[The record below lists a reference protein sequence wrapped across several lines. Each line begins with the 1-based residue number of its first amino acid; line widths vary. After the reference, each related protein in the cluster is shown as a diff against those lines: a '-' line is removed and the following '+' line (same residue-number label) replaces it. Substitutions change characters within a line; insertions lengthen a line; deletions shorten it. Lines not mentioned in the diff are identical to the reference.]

1 MSLGTTT
8 KQEANA
14 RGRGPQVCRAAAAV
28 FIAMLLAACGGG
40 SGGEDGSTSSPS
52 GSTGTGGSTDGGTTS
67 GGTTGGGT
75 TGSGTT
81 GGSTPGGTGGS
92 GGTTPA
98 PTIERPADKQQAARF
113 LTQATFG
120 PTDADID
127 RVMSIGYAAWIDEQF
142 AKPASSHRNAYRALD
157 AAWVASGNGT
167 TIWQTGTINAFWKH
181 ALSGEDQLRQRVAY
195 ALSQIMVI
203 SMQDSTVG
211 DNGEAV
217 SAWIDMLGQKG
228 LGRYRD
234 LLESVAT
241 HPLMG
246 AYLSHLKNR
255 KADPRTG
262 RVPDENFAR
271 EVMQLFSIG
280 LHELNADGTRKTNNN
295 GAPIETYDDKDIAGL
310 AKVFTGWSW
319 QCADW
324 TDNSCFYSGRP
335 EGDTSSAKPDW
346 YSPMMGYPQYYS
358 EDSKAFLGK
367 TIAAASPANP
377 RSELGTALDTL
388 ANHPNVGPFIGRQ
401 LIQRLVTSNPSPAYV
416 SDVAGTFIAT
426 QGDMKAVIKAILM
439 HPEARVMSDTS
450 GKVREPVLRMSAFM
464 RAFGH
469 RSLSGHYWVHNTDD
483 PGTQLGQTPLRSP
496 SVFNF
501 YRPGYASP
509 GSVSASLGKL
519 APELQTVHETSAAG
533 YVNYMRDS
541 IDWGVGW
548 DSIANRNDLV
558 PDYAPWRALADQPS
572 TLVDRVADKLLYV
585 PLPAALKQEIQ
596 AAVESIVI
604 PRLASDGS
612 NQAWIDQLKERRAKV
627 AMFLVVASPEYQVQ
641 K

>member
-1 MSLGTTT
+1 MQRDAARGMSLGTTT
-8 KQEANA
+8 QEANA
-14 RGRGPQVCRAAAAV
+14 RGRGPQVRRAAVAV
-28 FIAMLLAACGGG
+28 FTAMLLAACGGG
-40 SGGEDGSTSSPS
+40 SGGEDGSPSSPS
-52 GSTGTGGSTDGGTTS
+52 GSTGS
-67 GGTTGGGT
+67 TGGG
-75 TGSGTT
+75 G
-81 GGSTPGGTGGS
+81 GGTGGGS
-92 GGTTPA
+92 GGSQQP
-98 PTIERPADKQQAARF
+98 IERPADKAQAARF

-157 AAWVASGNGT
+157 AAWIGAGKGT

-217 SAWIDMLGQKG
+217 SAWVDMLADKG

-234 LLESVAT
+234 LLENVAT

-246 AYLSHLKNR
+246 TYLSHLKNR

-280 LHELNADGTRKTNNN
+280 LHELNADGTPRTNN

-324 TDNSCFYSGRP
+324 TDNACFYGGRP
-335 EGDTSSAKPDW
+335 SGDTSSMKPDW
-346 YSPMMGYPQYYS
+346 VSPMMSYLQFYS
-358 EDSKAFLGK
+358 EDSKAFLGR

-377 RSELGTALDTL
+377 RADLELALDTL
-388 ANHPNVGPFIGRQ
+388 ANHPNVGPFIGKQ

-416 SDVAGTFIAT
+416 SEVAGVFAAT
-426 QGDMKAVIKAILM
+426 QGDMKAVVKAVLM
-439 HPEARVMSDTS
+439 HPEARAMSDTS

-469 RSLSGHYWVHNTDD
+469 RSLSGYYWVHNTDD

-509 GSVSASLGKL
+509 GSVSALLGKV

-572 TLVDRVADKLLYV
+572 TLVDRVAEKLLYV
-585 PLPAALKQEIQ
+585 PLPADLKQEIQ
-596 AAVESIVI
+596 GAVESIAI
-604 PRLASDGS
+604 PRLAGDGS